1 MTPTDPTVLLVLALI
16 GTFLLRAFGV
26 IGAGR
31 IEQEMAVFRW
41 IGCVA
46 FAIAAG
52 LMAKIL
58 FIPSGILAEASLM
71 SRLGGVALGLLAFFV
86 FGRRLFIGLSA
97 GLVTF
102 LLIEQV
108 SLYFG

>member
-1 MTPTDPTVLLVLALI
+1 MGADPLYLLLLGLL

-31 IEQEMAVFRW
+31 LEQDMPVFRW

-52 LMAKIL
+52 IMAKIL
-58 FIPSGILAEASLM
+58 FMPSSILAEASII
-71 SRLGGVALGLLAFFV
+71 SRLGGVAVGLFVFFG
-86 FGRRLFIGLSA
+86 FGRRLFTGLGA
-97 GLVTF
+97 GLATF
-102 LLIEQV
+102 LVIDLV
-108 SLYFG
+108 SLYLG